1 MPAQHL
7 LAAALRL
14 APDPGPADRDLLAA
28 FATTRDEA
36 AFAEIVR
43 RHGGLVLAACKRVT
57 GHTQDAEDA
66 FQAAFLVLARRA
78 GQLRRPD
85 RLGNWMYG
93 VAVRT
98 ALDARS
104 ARRRIRE
111 TPLADAA
118 EPAAL
123 PPPPPDADLAGV
135 LDEELAGLPE
145 KYRTAVV
152 LCELDGVPRRDA
164 AARLGIPEGT
174 LSSRLAHARKLL
186 AARLARRGVV
196 APAGLFAALGGA
208 AVPAALIDHT
218 ARVAARAAGG
228 AVPPGLVSD
237 RVTSLTDG
245 VLKTMFVS
253 KLRLTTGVVALAVA
267 VLGAA
272 AVVGQQPRAVPQPD
286 DPFAVGQEPAVR
298 ATVPAKGQEPEK
310 IPAKGIEDDDVPY
323 ATIPAPAVVRL
334 EGGKLIVRQR
344 TRGGV
349 SYYAPAAQG
358 VGKVGNTVIGQK
370 YDPSDILVFDMKG
383 NRLAPKTWRTK
394 FEQDQHVLL
403 AWGGVVPNPRELVL
417 FKDDT
422 LVVVL
427 PGMPAGGGQYGIPRT
442 AYRQVQ
448 MPDGTVH
455 YQPVTYYDG
464 PTVNEVPP
472 PASVS
477 VPATPYAAPQ
487 PLGPLPPQP
496 TGTPHVAPP
505 TLPAPATNTPSRR
518 AAPQP
523 TPLPPATFPD
533 DQGPE
538 RST

>member
-1 MPAQHL
+1 MPAQRL
-7 LAAALRL
+7 LTAALRL

-28 FATTRDEA
+28 FAATRDET
-36 AFAEIVR
+36 AFA
-43 RHGGLVLAACKRVT
+43 RVT
-57 GHTQDAEDA
+57 GHAQDAEDA

-78 GQLRRPD
+78 GQLSRPD
-85 RLGNWMYG
+85 QLGNWMYG

-104 ARRRIRE
+104 TRRRIRE
-111 TPLADAA
+111 TALADAP

-135 LDEELAGLPE
+135 LDEELARLPE
-145 KYRTAVV
+145 KYRAAVV
-152 LCELDGVPRRDA
+152 LCELEGVPRRDA

-186 AARLARRGVV
+186 ATRLARRGIV
-196 APAGLFAALGGA
+196 APVGLFAALGPTGGGA
-208 AVPAALIDHT
+208 AVPAALIDYT

-237 RVTSLTDG
+237 RVSSLTDG

-253 KLRLTTGVVALAVA
+253 KLRLTAGVVALAVA
-267 VLGAA
+267 ALGAA

-286 DPFAVGQEPAVR
+286 DPFAVAKQPAAR
-298 ATVPAKGQEPEK
+298 ATAPAQGKEPEK

-349 SYYAPAAQG
+349 AYYVPAAQS
-358 VGKVGNTVIGQK
+358 VGKLGNPVVGQK

-383 NRLAPKTWRTK
+383 NRLSPKTWRAK
-394 FEQDQHVLL
+394 FEQDQHVLI

-427 PGMPAGGGQYGIPRT
+427 PGMPAGGGQFPAART
-442 AYRQVQ
+442 PYRAIQ
-448 MPDGTVH
+448 MPDGTVQ
-455 YQPVTYYDG
+455 YQPVTYYEG
-464 PTVNEVPP
+464 PTANEVPP
-472 PASVS
+472 AAPLSA
-477 VPATPYAAPQ
+477 PPTLQPYAAPPTQ
-487 PLGPLPPQP
+487 PVPES
-496 TGTPHVAPP
+496 VPP
-505 TLPAPATNTPSRR
+505 TPAANPSPFRRNTTPAPRQADT
-518 AAPQP
+518 
-523 TPLPPATFPD
+523 LPPATVPGGL
-533 DQGPE
+533 Q
-538 RST
+538 TM